1 LIGKADLTSAA
12 WCKSSYS
19 SGGANCVEVA
29 FLNNT
34 VAIRDS
40 KNPDGPVL
48 LFTSKQHEAFIQGLK
63 TDD

>member
-1 LIGKADLTSAA
+1 VNEKVGLGNAA
-12 WCKSSYS
+12 WRKSSYS
-19 SGGANCVEVA
+19 SADNNCVEVA

-48 LFTSKQHEAFIQGLK
+48 LFTPKQHEAFIQGLK